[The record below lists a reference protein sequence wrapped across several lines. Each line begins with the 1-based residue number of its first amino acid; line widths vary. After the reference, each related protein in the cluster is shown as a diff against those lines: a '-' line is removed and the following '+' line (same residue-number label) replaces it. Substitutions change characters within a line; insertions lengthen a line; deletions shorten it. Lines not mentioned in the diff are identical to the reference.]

1 MTPSVALRLGRVSN
15 LPTVWSNTLAGVALA
30 GGQLW
35 TQSTL
40 WLAIGLSLL
49 YVAGMF
55 LNDAFDRDIDALERP
70 ERPIPAGLVSANT
83 VFAAGFGLMLAGLA
97 FVLLASS
104 HSGNESSAIA
114 AALALSAAIIFYDW
128 HHKNN
133 PFSPFFMG
141 LCRVLAYL
149 TAGLTITAWPTAAL
163 LIAGVVV
170 LSYLI
175 GLTYT
180 AKQEALDR
188 LESLWPLAFLA
199 APVLYGLVALPMQF
213 SAILFLILAGL
224 VAWIAVALFYLKA
237 PSKGRCA
244 ESSYQFNCG
253 YFYHRCSFSCLCRSN
268 VWRSRCGFVLLPHVG
283 STALGQRDLRRTSL
297 HHKKTVD

>member
-224 VAWIAVALFYLKA
+224 VAWIAVALFYLKRRQ
-237 PSKGRCA
+237 KGDVPKAVISLIAGISIIDALFLAYVGAMSGALVAVLC
-244 ESSYQFNCG
+244 F
-253 YFYHRCSFSCLCRSN
+253 CLT
-268 VWRSRCGFVLLPHVG
+268 L
-283 STALGQRDLRRTSL
+283 ALQRWVSGT
-297 HHKKTVD
+297 